1 MLHTRTPRQA
11 LPALRAGVAVALT
24 LTLALALALTLTT
37 APAKAEV
44 KVAVAGPFSGDLA
57 SLGEHFIRGAQIA
70 VEDINAAGGVNGEQL
85 VLLEGD
91 DRCDPK
97 EAVAVANRMV
107 NEGVVF
113 VAGHACSG
121 SSIPASEVYWEE
133 GILQITPASTAPQL
147 TENGYDNVFRTCGR
161 DDQQGSFAGNWLARW
176 FGKKRIA
183 IIHDKSSYGKG
194 LADQTRA
201 AYEKRV
207 TGTVHLYESI
217 NAGEVDYSALV
228 SRLKNEGVEAVYYG
242 GYHTEMG
249 LIIRQAAAQE
259 YKPKFVSGDG
269 QVTEELWSITGDS
282 GEGLIFTFGPD
293 PRKRKQAAA
302 LVERLRAE
310 GFEPEGFTLYTY
322 AAFQVW
328 AEAARAAG
336 SFDTEDVADAI
347 RAGSFETIIG
357 TLAYNNKGDRT
368 DEDYTWYRW
377 TDGSYNEVGKD
388 YRP

>member
-1 MLHTRTPRQA
+1 MKKFL
-11 LPALRAGVAVALT
+11 LAVAAAVLLSLPT
-24 LTLALALALTLTT
+24 AALADGHTVKIAVVGPLT
-37 APAKAEV
+37 
-44 KVAVAGPFSGDLA
+44 GDLA
-57 SLGEHFIRGAQIA
+57 SFGEQMERGAHAA
-70 VEDINAAGGVNGEQL
+70 VADLNAAGGVNGKEVEL
-85 VLLEGD
+85 VEGD

-282 GEGLIFTFGPD
+282 GEGILFTFAPD
-293 PRKRKQAAA
+293 PRSNPDAAS
-302 LVERLRAE
+302 LVERFRSE
-310 GFEPEGFTLYTY
+310 GYEPEGYTLYTY
-322 AAFQVW
+322 AAIQVW
-328 AEAARAAG
+328 AESARKAG
-336 SFDTEDVADAI
+336 SFDTGAVSDAMRGGNFSTVI
-347 RAGSFETIIG
+347 GPLSFDS
-357 TLAYNNKGDRT
+357 KGDRT
-368 DEDYTWYRW
+368 TADYTWYKW
-377 TDGSYNEVGKD
+377 TEGNYAEVGID
-388 YRP
+388 YKP